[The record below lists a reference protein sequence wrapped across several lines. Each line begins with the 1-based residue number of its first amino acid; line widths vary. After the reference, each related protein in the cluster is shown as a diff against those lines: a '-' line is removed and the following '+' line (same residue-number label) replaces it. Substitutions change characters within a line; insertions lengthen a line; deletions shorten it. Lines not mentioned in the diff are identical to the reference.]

1 LVAQPHLHAANVDP
15 ALNQTGSA
23 GMAQAVRHQ
32 LHIGR
37 KADLRPCLMPDLP
50 ESRLLDAG
58 EGAYALAVAAC
69 DGRGG
74 AFSERDGAAPARLG
88 EPESD
93 AAFVNVAP
101 AQADRLAKARAGIDQ
116 ENAEKVIVF
125 GTGLYGSEKPVF
137 LVPFK
142 ESDAALAFFLPLE
155 FRQA

>member
-1 LVAQPHLHAANVDP
+1 MGRSAKSVPGNARLRTCGLLAPLQHRNAHVEIVGGQVGVAHGHLQGLVAQPHLHAANVDP

-50 ESRLLDAG
+50 EFRLLDAR

-69 DGRGG
+69 DGRAG

-88 EPESD
+88 EPEGD

-101 AQADRLAKARAGIDQ
+101 AQADRLA
-116 ENAEKVIVF
+116 
-125 GTGLYGSEKPVF
+125 
-137 LVPFK
+137 
-142 ESDAALAFFLPLE
+142 
-155 FRQA
+155 